1 MGMIMTGVRVIPV
14 IMPMG
19 MVMVIVVIFLVFTVF
34 DMKDHS
40 A

>member
-1 MGMIMTGVRVIPV
+1 MTMVRVIPV

-34 DMKDHS
+34 GMKDYS